1 MCSNAPPEEKPK
13 PVVESEDREDSHQ
26 EKERPS
32 GSRTS
37 KRTASVRSTESSDSG
52 GGHRKSPLKP
62 RKRKGGISPAVVQL
76 QEEIKAKVES
86 ESAKAAGPVK

>member
-13 PVVESEDREDSHQ
+13 PAAEAEEREDSHQ

-32 GSRTS
+32 ASRTS
-37 KRTASVRSTESSDSG
+37 KRAASVRSTESSDSG

-62 RKRKGGISPAVVQL
+62 RKRKGGISPAVVQS
-76 QEEIKAKVES
+76 QEETKVKVES
-86 ESAKAAGPVK
+86 ESVKPAGPIK